1 MKQLRAD
8 MKMAEGCDLPNTAT
22 LNSTRGRRNTVKPGK
37 RIRISSMP
45 RNRGWSSKIMI
56 MLMMMTV
63 VVVVLVV
70 RRLSKFLLLFLA
82 LGKVFSAAGRCYLC
96 LAFKFI
102 AITIRYY

>member
-1 MKQLRAD
+1 
-8 MKMAEGCDLPNTAT
+8 
-22 LNSTRGRRNTVKPGK
+22 
-37 RIRISSMP
+37 
-45 RNRGWSSKIMI
+45 MI